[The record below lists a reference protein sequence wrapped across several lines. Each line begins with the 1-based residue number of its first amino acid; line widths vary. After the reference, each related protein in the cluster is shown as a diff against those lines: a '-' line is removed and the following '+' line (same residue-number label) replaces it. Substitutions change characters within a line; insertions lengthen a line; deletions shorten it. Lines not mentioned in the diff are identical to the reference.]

1 MAVATQFIAEEGR
14 PRVGVSGVGARLKAR
29 HDTKANLTQNR
40 WHSTMSWWH
49 RMIHEFSGAGT
60 RTQRKLLLL
69 AFQHIKEHLFS
80 MSYEGDVVDFVEGKG
95 ACAPLNFSHAL
106 FN

>member
-40 WHSTMSWWH
+40 LRSTMSWSH
-49 RMIHEFSGAGT
+49 RMIHECSGAGT
-60 RTQRKLLLL
+60 RTQSVVSFPMYQRTPLL
-69 AFQHIKEHLFS
+69 
-80 MSYEGDVVDFVEGKG
+80 DVV
-95 ACAPLNFSHAL
+95 
-106 FN
+106 